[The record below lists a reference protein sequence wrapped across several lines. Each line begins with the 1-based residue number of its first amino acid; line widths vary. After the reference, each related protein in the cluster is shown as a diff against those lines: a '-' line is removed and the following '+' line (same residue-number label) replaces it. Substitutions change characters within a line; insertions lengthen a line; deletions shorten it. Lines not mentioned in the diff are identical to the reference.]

1 MKLPHQ
7 ESSRLVQREQ
17 GAGSAQP
24 DAVLRSTGAAY
35 RRIRRVIVAVRRGFA
50 KEPIL
55 TTLVAA
61 FVLLQCVH
69 PQPWRTMP
77 AQVDWQTVMTLAGLL
92 MLAKAVEYSGFL
104 TWASH
109 RLVRRIHSERGLA
122 LWLVLLAA
130 GLSTLLTNDV
140 ALFVVVPLML
150 SLHAL
155 VPLPVGR
162 LVVLVALA
170 VNAGSILTPFGNP
183 QNLFLWQRSGESFLA
198 FIVALA
204 PLCAALMA
212 VLVALTLVTCRSRPL
227 VLSRD
232 PLPGMLDWPLFC
244 AAAVSFA
251 GFVALADA
259 HHAGIGLALVALGL
273 GAWRRDIVMRIDWL
287 LLLIFVLMFVVLRS
301 AASLPTVHQ
310 LLAGADLTRP
320 GPAYLAGALVS
331 QLVSN
336 VPAAIMLAEFS
347 QNWRALAFGVSVG
360 GFGIAIGSLAN
371 LVAMRLVGAHGCWW
385 RFHAISLPFYVLAL
399 LLGGVLL

>member
-1 MKLPHQ
+1 M
-7 ESSRLVQREQ
+7 
-17 GAGSAQP
+17 
-24 DAVLRSTGAAY
+24 
-35 RRIRRVIVAVRRGFA
+35 RRVIVAVRRGFA

-55 TTLVAA
+55 ATLVAA

-92 MLAKAVEYSGFL
+92 MLTKAVEYSGFL

-212 VLVALTLVTCRSRPL
+212 VLVALTLVICRSRPL
-227 VLSRD
+227 DLSRD
-232 PLPGMLDWPLFC
+232 PLPGTLDWPLFC
-244 AAAVSFA
+244 AAVASFA

-259 HHAGIGLALVALGL
+259 HHAGIGLALVVLGL

-301 AASLPTVHQ
+301 AASLPIVHR

-347 QNWRALAFGVSVG
+347 QDWRALAFGVSVG

-371 LVAMRLVGAHGCWW
+371 LIAMRLVGAHGCWW